1 MLTDK
6 RPEQPAEE
14 QEHERQAE
22 GEGGCPAPLQQLAST
37 CLATQLSH
45 HRDGDVI
52 GDVLALE
59 GLLDEIVELLVGKRV
74 IVCIHDSWGFYGVN
88 IFLGVIIA
96 F

>member
-6 RPEQPAEE
+6 RPKQPAEE
-14 QEHERQAE
+14 QEHKGQTESE
-22 GEGGCPAPLQQLAST
+22 CGCPAPLQQLATT

-59 GLLDEIVELLVGKRV
+59 GLLDEVIELLVGKRV

-88 IFLGVIIA
+88 IILGVIIA

>member
-14 QEHERQAE
+14 QEHKGQAE
-22 GEGGCPAPLQQLAST
+22 GESGCPAPLAQLAT
-37 CLATQLSH
+37 AGLATQLPH
-45 HRDGDVI
+45 HRGGDII

-59 GLLDEIVELLVGKRV
+59 GLLDEVVELLVGKRV

-88 IFLGVIIA
+88 IVLGVIIA